1 MSRAFVKENDDWYF
15 CTRAMDSCMFADEN
29 GRCLASSCKNVAYM
43 AKINAE
49 IEDEKAADACKS

>member
-29 GRCLASSCKNVAYM
+29 GRCLAAQCKNPAYM
-43 AKINAE
+43 AVLNRAE
-49 IEDEKAADACKS
+49 EAQNTTDVT